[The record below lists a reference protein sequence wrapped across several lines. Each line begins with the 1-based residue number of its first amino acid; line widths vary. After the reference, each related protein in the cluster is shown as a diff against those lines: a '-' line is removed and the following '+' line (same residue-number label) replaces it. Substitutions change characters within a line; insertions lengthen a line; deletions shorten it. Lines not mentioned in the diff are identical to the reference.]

1 MRGFAHGEGDMRLT
15 RRQTVLSAGAA
26 ILAPRTVRTADA
38 QTGGPA
44 DAAAVIH
51 NWYRLALELVRHTAI
66 MSPPVA
72 SRAFGYLGVAM
83 YQALAA
89 PGTRSLAGQLTGLAP
104 SPARPAGLD
113 DAAVL
118 HGALQ
123 LAVSDCFG
131 STGPAGQR
139 AMQVMSGRLG
149 DGVSAGIPADVA
161 AASLAHGRAVAAHV
175 LDWSR
180 GDGGAVVRN
189 LGFPQ
194 EWPKPE
200 RPAQWVPTTVLVR
213 LQQAPLLP
221 GWGNNRPF
229 AMPGGTACGLPP
241 PPDYSEEPGSA
252 FHAEAME
259 VYDTVRNLTDE
270 QRRIARFWSDDPML
284 SPTPPGHWIFIA
296 MDILHGQGAPAD
308 RRAEVLALLGIA
320 MADAF
325 IACWQAKYAYDLLR
339 PVTYIR
345 RNIDPAW
352 EPVLITPPFPEYPSG
367 HSTQSGAA
375 QAVLTHLF
383 GDSFAFT
390 DRTHADEGLGERSFP
405 SFRAAAEEAGIS
417 RLFGGIHFRAAIDR
431 GLAQGECVAAH
442 TLRLQTRA

>member
-1 MRGFAHGEGDMRLT
+1 MRRFADRKGGAMRLT
-15 RRQTVLSAGAA
+15 RRETVLAAGAA
-26 ILAPRTVRTADA
+26 ILAPRPLRAA
-38 QTGGPA
+38 EEPA
-44 DAAAVIH
+44 DPAQVIH
-51 NWYRLALELVRHTAI
+51 SWYRLVLELVRHTAT

-72 SRAFGYLGVAM
+72 SRAFGYLGVVVF
-83 YQALAA
+83 QALAA
-89 PGTRSLAGQLTGLAP
+89 PGSRSLAGQLTGLTP
-104 SPARPAGLD
+104 PPARPAGLD

-123 LAVSDCFG
+123 MAVADGFG
-131 STGPAGQR
+131 NTGPTGQR
-139 AMQVMSGRLG
+139 ALQVMGDRLG
-149 DGVSAGIPADVA
+149 ETVAMGIGADVA

-175 LDWSR
+175 LGWAR
-180 GDGGAVVRN
+180 GDGGAVVEN

-194 EWPKPE
+194 DWPKPQH
-200 RPAQWVPTTVLVR
+200 PSQWVPTTVLVR

-221 GWGNNRPF
+221 AWGTNRPF
-229 AMPGGTACGLPP
+229 AMPDGAACRLPP
-241 PPDYSEEPGSA
+241 PPEYSEDPGSA

-259 VYDTVRNLTDE
+259 VYHTVRNLTDE
-270 QRRIARFWSDDPML
+270 QRLIARFWSDDPML
-284 SPTPPGHWIFIA
+284 SPTPPGHWIAIA
-296 MDILHGQGAPAD
+296 MDILHEQGAPAP
-308 RRAEVLALLGIA
+308 RRAQVLALLGIA

-325 IACWQAKYAYDLLR
+325 IACWQSKYEYDLLR

-345 RNIDPAW
+345 RVIDPAW
-352 EPVLITPPFPEYPSG
+352 EPILITPPFPEYPSG

-383 GDSFAFT
+383 GDNFAFT
-390 DRTHADEGLGERSFP
+390 DRTHVDEGLGERRFP

-417 RLFGGIHFRAAIDR
+417 RLYGGIHFRAAIER